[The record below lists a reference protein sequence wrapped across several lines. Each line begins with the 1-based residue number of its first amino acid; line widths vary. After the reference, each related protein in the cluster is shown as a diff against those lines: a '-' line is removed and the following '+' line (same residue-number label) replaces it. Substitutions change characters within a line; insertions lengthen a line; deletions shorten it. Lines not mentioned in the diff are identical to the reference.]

1 MSASW
6 LEGLKPALHVLQR
19 GRARLRP
26 LGLWPM
32 ASLLVLLGAISAL
45 AHAPYHIHLA
55 LVLGLSVLV
64 LTLDDARSKPN
75 PLRSAFFR
83 AWAFGFGH
91 FLAGTFWVAN
101 AFLVSAQDHA
111 WLIWAPLTLL
121 PGGLA
126 LFWGVAGLSYAAL
139 TPRGNIR
146 VLVFTGVFL
155 GVEILR
161 SYVFSGFPW
170 NLAGHVFQAG
180 GAMSQSASL
189 FGALGLTAITLY
201 AFSAPAALFGRG
213 SRFQRAYPLVL
224 SALALTGLWSW
235 GALRV
240 GSAEVDETETRLRIV
255 QLNRPQSE
263 LRPEAKNEILDEY
276 LDLTTRPGLEDAN
289 LVIWPEGSI
298 PAYLQNEPELLQRIN
313 SRLPLGT
320 RLAAGAPHVEW
331 APDDTPRAYFNSLH
345 LLRVAPE
352 TLVVEARYD
361 KSRLVP
367 FGEANTLAALTRP
380 FGLDTL
386 SQYGIGFDPG
396 GGAQAIQLGT
406 LPAFAPLI
414 CYEVIYPE
422 YASNASN
429 DAGWILNVSNDSWYG
444 HSAGPA
450 QLLNQAGFRSIEQG
464 LPLVRSATAG
474 MSGLIDPYGRVVHI
488 ANVEESQVLDL
499 VLLASVDKPF
509 YAKIGHIPSLII
521 CLIFIGLAHL
531 LPWAARGLARN

>member
-1 MSASW
+1 M
-6 LEGLKPALHVLQR
+6 EGLTAVLRTLQR
-19 GRARLRP
+19 GRAGLRT
-26 LGLWPM
+26 LGLWPLGG
-32 ASLLVLLGAISAL
+32 LLVLLGAISAL
-45 AHAPYHIHLA
+45 AHAPYHVHIA

-64 LTLDDARSKPN
+64 LTLDDARSKPD
-75 PLRSAFFR
+75 PLRAAFFR

-126 LFWGVAGLSYAAL
+126 LFWGVAGLVYAAL
-139 TPRGNIR
+139 KPRGNTRI
-146 VLVFTGVFL
+146 LVFSGAFL

-161 SYVFSGFPW
+161 SHILSGFPW

-180 GAMSQSASL
+180 GAMSQTASL
-189 FGALGLTAITLY
+189 VGALGLTAITLY

-213 SRFQRAYPLVL
+213 SLFQRAYPLVL
-224 SALALTGLWSW
+224 SAVLLAGLWSW
-235 GALRV
+235 GAVRLAT
-240 GSAEVDETETRLRIV
+240 SEVEETDIRLRIV

-263 LRPEAKNEILDEY
+263 LRPEAKDEILGEY
-276 LDLTTRPGLEDAN
+276 LDLTTRPGLEDAD
-289 LVIWPEGSI
+289 LVIWPEGSV
-298 PAYLQNEPELLQRIN
+298 PAYLQNEPELLRRIH

-345 LLRVAPE
+345 LLRAGPE

-367 FGEANTLAALTRP
+367 FGEANTLASLTRP
-380 FGLDTL
+380 FGLETL

-406 LPAFAPLI
+406 LPSFAPLI
-414 CYEVIYPE
+414 CYEVIYSE
-422 YASNASN
+422 YASGASN
-429 DAGWILNVSNDSWYG
+429 GAGWILNVSNDSWYG

-499 VLLASVDKPF
+499 VLLASLDKPF
-509 YAKIGHIPSLII
+509 YARIGHVPSLII

-531 LPWAARGLARN
+531 LPRAAHGLARK